1 VLGFGLNQAASEQA
15 MRPRDARAIL
25 FWIATSIGLFLALE
39 ATFQRWVLALLAT
52 AAYNAWLLSRPRMV
66 RVFRR
71 IRGERLERSG
81 GYFTD

>member
-1 VLGFGLNQAASEQA
+1 

-25 FWIATSIGLFLALE
+25 FWIATSIVLFLALE
-39 ATFQRWVLALLAT
+39 MAVHRWLLCLFAV

-71 IRGERLERSG
+71 LRGERFERSD
-81 GYFTD
+81 GYYMD

>member
-1 VLGFGLNQAASEQA
+1 

-25 FWIATSIGLFLALE
+25 FWIATSIVLFLALE
-39 ATFQRWVLALLAT
+39 MAFHRWLLCLFAV

-71 IRGERLERSG
+71 LRGERFERSD
-81 GYFTD
+81 GYYRD

>member
-1 VLGFGLNQAASEQA
+1 

-25 FWIATSIGLFLALE
+25 FWIATSIVLFLAVE
-39 ATFQRWVLALLAT
+39 AAFHRWLLSLFAV

-71 IRGERLERSG
+71 LRGERFERSD
-81 GYFTD
+81 GYYID

>member
-1 VLGFGLNQAASEQA
+1 

-25 FWIATSIGLFLALE
+25 FWIASSIALVVALE
-39 ATFQRWVLALLAT
+39 AVLHNWMLVGITVAV
-52 AAYNAWLLSRPRMV
+52 YNAWLLSRPRMI

-71 IRGERLERSG
+71 LRGEKFERSG

>member
-1 VLGFGLNQAASEQA
+1 

-25 FWIATSIGLFLALE
+25 FWIASTLALILAME
-39 ATFQRWVLALLAT
+39 AAFHNWMLTGIVT

-71 IRGERLERSG
+71 LGGERWERTS
-81 GYFTD
+81 GYFIEDDL